1 MTTNYSVG
9 GVHHNAF
16 DVDADGLYL
25 YLAVLSSVGVPQV
38 LKMSTSLLANATIVY
53 NPGSGSEIGLMA
65 GDLSSYFVWVAG
77 ALGGTNKVA
86 LTEDGGVYWTVMD
99 EGSWSGVARPILVG
113 PGNDLLVTTST
124 DLSFRQSRTE
134 GDSVYW
140 VERTLP
146 GTIWALDRVD
156 DNFDDT
162 VVGGYWYTGDSEE
175 LVHYS
180 PNSGLDWENVTDTL
194 TPPGTITSLIIG
206 H

>member
-1 MTTNYSVG
+1 MAQDYSVG
-9 GVHHNAF
+9 GVSHNSF

-25 YLAVLSSVGVPQV
+25 YLAVLNSSNQPQV
-38 LKMSTSLLANATIVY
+38 LKMLADLSAVAVASYT
-53 NPGSGSEIGLMA
+53 PGSGSEINLMA
-65 GDLSSYFVWVAG
+65 GDLSSYFIWAVG
-77 ALGGTNKVA
+77 ALGGTNKVV

-134 GDSVYW
+134 GDSIYW
-140 VERTLP
+140 IERTLP
-146 GTIWALDRVD
+146 GTIWSVDRVD
-156 DNFDDT
+156 DNFDDA

-180 PNSGLDWENVTDTL
+180 PNSGLNWENVTDTL

-206 H
+206 Y